1 MNSAPR
7 LARRRGGRD
16 AGRDAHWRV
25 LLVFGGFALAA
36 VVLTGLGVGR
46 GFDASVSGPPRQAT
60 ASVRTAE
67 APIVLVGIG
76 SQTTDP
82 FYLAG
87 GTYRSDWAAWGEA
100 PEYPPCTHSAELMAV
115 DPANAETSLG
125 HVTDLANLVQVPAT
139 GASQASYVYNVK
151 PGDYYL
157 IILSSRLADRPQP
170 DLAAVRDPA
179 ASRAL
184 VRLARP
190 WHPAA
195 RPQRRGP
202 GDRIGPRART
212 PGWCASLR
220 VGWRRGSS
228 PAQPAWRG
236 GRQLPLS
243 CGSSGPGRDRR

>member
-25 LLVFGGFALAA
+25 LLVCGGFALAA

-60 ASVRTAE
+60 AIVRTAE
-67 APIVLVGIG
+67 APIVLMGIG
-76 SQTTDP
+76 SQTTNP

-87 GTYRSDWAAWGEA
+87 GTYRSDWSAWGKA

-115 DPANAETSLG
+115 DTANAETSLG

-157 IILSSRLADRPQP
+157 DVTSACAWQIALSP
-170 DLAAVRDPA
+170 
-179 ASRAL
+179 
-184 VRLARP
+184 
-190 WHPAA
+190 
-195 RPQRRGP
+195 
-202 GDRIGPRART
+202 T
-212 PGWCASLR
+212 
-220 VGWRRGSS
+220 
-228 PAQPAWRG
+228 
-236 GRQLPLS
+236 
-243 CGSSGPGRDRR
+243 